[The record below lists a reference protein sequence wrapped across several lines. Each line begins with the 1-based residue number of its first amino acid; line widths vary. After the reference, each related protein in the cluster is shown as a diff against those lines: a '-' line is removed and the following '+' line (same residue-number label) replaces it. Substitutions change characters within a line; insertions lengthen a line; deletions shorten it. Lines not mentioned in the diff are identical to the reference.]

1 MTTEAAKE
9 VVVEVLFDSLCTDSS
24 LLNSDMF
31 TELITD
37 NIHLLIIMGK
47 LTVILAVIAIRH

>member
-9 VVVEVLFDSLCTDSS
+9 VVVEVLSGSLCTDSS

-37 NIHLLIIMGK
+37 SIHLLIIMGK
-47 LTVILAVIAIRH
+47 LTVILAVIGIRH